1 MVGLSENLFVMANW
15 MARLAAFQM
24 FMVMTAM
31 VTVIAATVYHDQ
43 KPALVLN
50 DGDTVMCGG
59 VRLWKCQTQ
68 PAFEMV
74 EHHWGAP
81 NRKRADSER
90 DEEPSG
96 PCCSLPKGY
105 IEAKGA
111 VDVKAANPRAFHR

>member
-1 MVGLSENLFVMANW
+1 MT
-15 MARLAAFQM
+15 LAVFL
-24 FMVMTAM
+24 V
-31 VTVIAATVYHDQ
+31 VILGSTLCAGQQQ

-59 VRLWKCQTQ
+59 VRLWKCQAQ

-74 EHHWGAP
+74 EHHWGTP
-81 NRKRADSER
+81 NRKRSDSEQKN
-90 DEEPSG
+90 EEESTA
-96 PCCSLPKGY
+96 CCSLPKDY

>member
-1 MVGLSENLFVMANW
+1 MSAIIVLIFKVVL
-15 MARLAAFQM
+15 
-24 FMVMTAM
+24 
-31 VTVIAATVYHDQ
+31 VIAADP

-81 NRKRADSER
+81 NRKRTDSEN
-90 DEEPSG
+90 EEQSG
-96 PCCSLPKGY
+96 PCCSLPRDY

-111 VDVKAANPRAFHR
+111 VDVKAANPRAYHR